1 MKRQILT
8 ISLLVFVLFSATGQR
23 SESEIAL
30 REYFIDAEFFLAQEF
45 YLDAL
50 NDYLQVYRRG
60 YEDNANI
67 NYRIGIC
74 YLNVP
79 GQKDKAIPYF
89 EKAAKSASDSYKESN
104 LNEKYAPID
113 VYLYLGNAFRVN
125 NKLDEAVGSYMKY
138 KELLPDDEE
147 NLHKYADAQIEACN
161 IATEFIA
168 SPLQLNFSNLGEEI
182 NTSNDDYKA
191 VISGDGSTLVYM
203 HKLPFYDAVYFSRKV
218 GGVWSEPDNITSQI
232 MSDGDQFV
240 CGLSYDSNTLLL
252 TKEDEFNS
260 DIMISRFEDNRWT
273 VSQPIGPN
281 VNTKYWESHAS
292 LSHDGKTIYFA
303 SNRRSGAGEM
313 DLFYAEM
320 EEDGTYGQAHNI
332 SELNT
337 ELNEDTPFI
346 TGDGKMLFFCS
357 QGYTSMGGYDV
368 FVSHREGS
376 SWGLPMNLGYPIS
389 TTDDNLFYYPM
400 NNGESALFARIDN
413 EGYGGMDIYTVE
425 YKELP
430 VSLIVEE
437 PEKEEVVEETTPEP
451 EEADAEPVEV
461 DTEPI
466 EVLEPEE
473 IAEEVSPE
481 PEEIAEKE
489 VAESVEVVAEPE
501 EVDVEPVEV
510 DTELVEVAR
519 VELKP
524 VLFGFDKYSLTEEG
538 KKTLD
543 KLAKLLSKEDQI
555 KVVLIGYADPLG
567 PESYNLVLSKRRAEA
582 AMKYL
587 VSKGVNSDQLKAAGK
602 GETDF
607 IAINTWPDGRDN
619 PEGRRFN
626 RRVEFNIEGF
636 DKEILIFQR
645 IDPVPPELRIK

>member
-8 ISLLVFVLFSATGQR
+8 VLFLVLVLFSATGQR

-45 YLDAL
+45 YMDAL
-50 NDYLQVYRRG
+50 NDYLQVYQRG

-74 YLNVP
+74 YLNIP

-89 EKAAKSASDSYKESN
+89 EKAAKSISDSYKESS
-104 LNEKYAPID
+104 LNEKNAPID

-125 NKLDEAVGSYMKY
+125 NRLDEAVDSYLKY
-138 KELLPDDEE
+138 KELLPKDEQ

-161 IATEFIA
+161 IANDFMA
-168 SPLQLNFSNLGEEI
+168 SPLQVEFKNLGEDI
-182 NTSNDDYKA
+182 NSSNDDYKA

-203 HKLPFYDAVYFSRKV
+203 HKLPFYDAAYFSRKIN
-218 GGVWSEPDNITSQI
+218 GVWSEPENITPQI

-240 CGLSYDSNTLLL
+240 CGLSYDGKTLLL
-252 TKEDEFNS
+252 TREDEFNS
-260 DIMISRFEDNRWT
+260 DIMISRFEDNRWS
-273 VSQPIGPN
+273 VSQPLGSN

-292 LSHDGKTIYFA
+292 LSGDGKTLYFA

-320 EEDGTYGQAHNI
+320 EEDGTFGDAINI

-346 TGDGKMLFFCS
+346 TVDGKMLFFCS
-357 QGYTSMGGYDV
+357 QGYTSMGGYDI
-368 FVSHREGS
+368 FVSHWEGT
-376 SWGLPMNLGYPIS
+376 SWGLPKNLGYPIS

-400 NNGESALFARIDN
+400 DNGKSALFARLDD
-413 EGYGGMDIYTVE
+413 EGFGGMDIFKVD

-430 VSLIVEE
+430 LCLIVEE
-437 PEKEEVVEETTPEP
+437 PEKAEEVIPEPEVEPEPEVIAEEVTPEP
-451 EEADAEPVEV
+451 EEITEEAGPEPEVIAEEV
-461 DTEPI
+461 TP
-466 EVLEPEE
+466 EPEE
-473 IAEEVSPE
+473 IAEEAGPGPEEVVTE
-481 PEEIAEKE
+481 PEEAT
-489 VAESVEVVAEPE
+489 EPE
-501 EVDVEPVEV
+501 AV
-510 DTELVEVAR
+510 VEVAR
-519 VELKP
+519 IDLQP
-524 VLFGFDKYSLTEEG
+524 VLFGFDKYALTEEG

-543 KLAKLLSKEDQI
+543 KLAKLLANENKMQ
-555 KVVLIGYADPLG
+555 VVLIGYADPLG
-567 PESYNLVLSKRRAEA
+567 PENYNLVLSRRRAES

-587 VSKGVNSDQLKAAGK
+587 VGKGIDADQLKAIGK

-619 PEGRRFN
+619 PKGRRFN
-626 RRVEFNIEGF
+626 RRVEFEIQGLDQ
-636 DKEILIFQR
+636 DKLIIQR
-645 IDPVPPELRIK
+645 IDPVPPELKVK